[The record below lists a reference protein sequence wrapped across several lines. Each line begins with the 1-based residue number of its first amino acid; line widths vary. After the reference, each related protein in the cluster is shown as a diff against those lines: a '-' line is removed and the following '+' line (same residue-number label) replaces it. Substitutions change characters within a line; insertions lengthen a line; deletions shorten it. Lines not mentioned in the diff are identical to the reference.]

1 MKTLAKAL
9 VAGCAILT
17 GCSAGP
23 PPIAEPERMAAL
35 ERTYEDLHKRLEA
48 AAEKDPLVA
57 AAFADRGS
65 VVVAIRASLL
75 EELAGNVAKRYLD
88 NVKVDLENVH
98 AKSSGEVRR
107 KTFLGKVKVGAW
119 SVSVVLGDLVGDLR
133 AGTPKVSLRA
143 PNMIDL
149 EIPVNVQETF
159 GDATLDFG
167 WDSSGLAN
175 MVCKDFELNRGIRG
189 RVLPQKHVINGAMRL
204 ANSGA
209 SLTATPIFPDRKV
222 RLQLDLTPDSWT
234 IIEEALRSQDTSG
247 TCGTFMNPEQG
258 LTFLKGLAAKGV
270 NVKLPESIFRTVRLP
285 ASLQQEVTVNRRV
298 LSLKIQGES
307 LRIEAKTLW
316 SSASIQVQVAAN
328 ALASPAISS
337 R

>member
-1 MKTLAKAL
+1 MKALAGAL
-9 VAGCAILT
+9 VAGCLILS
-17 GCSAGP
+17 GCSTKP
-23 PPIAEPERMAAL
+23 PQTEVPARMAAL

-48 AAEKDPLVA
+48 AAGKDPLVA

-75 EELAGNVAKRYLD
+75 EELAGNIAKRYLD
-88 NVKVDLENVH
+88 NVKVDLEEVH

-119 SVSVVLGDLVGDLR
+119 NVSIVLGDLVGDLR
-133 AGTPKVSLRA
+133 AGTPRVTLRA

-189 RVLPQKHVINGAMRL
+189 RVLPQKHVVNGAMRL

-209 SLTATPIFPDRKV
+209 SLTATPLFPDRHV
-222 RLQLDLTPDSWT
+222 RLQIDLTPASWT
-234 IIEEALRSQDTSG
+234 IVEEALRSQDTSS
-247 TCGTFMNPEQG
+247 TCGTFLNPEEA

-285 ASLQQEVTVNRRV
+285 ASLRQEVTVNRRV
-298 LSLKIQGES
+298 LNLKIQGES

-316 SSASIQVQVAAN
+316 SSASIRIEN
-328 ALASPAISS
+328 APKP
-337 R
+337 

>member
-1 MKTLAKAL
+1 MKVLARTLIPGCL
-9 VAGCAILT
+9 LLAGCA
-17 GCSAGP
+17 P
-23 PPIAEPERMAAL
+23 PPAAVSGKMAAL
-35 ERTYEDLHKRLEA
+35 ERTYEDLHKQLEA
-48 AAEKDPLVA
+48 SAEKDPLVA

-65 VVVAIRASLL
+65 VVVAIRASLI
-75 EELAGNVAKRYLD
+75 EELAGNIAKRYLD
-88 NVKVDLENVH
+88 NVKVDLEEVH

-107 KTFLGKVKVGAW
+107 KTFLGKVKVGSW

-149 EIPVNVQETF
+149 EIPVNVQESF

-167 WDSSGLAN
+167 WDSAGLAN
-175 MVCKDFELNRGIRG
+175 MVCKDFELSRGIRG

-204 ANSGA
+204 ANSGT
-209 SLTATPIFPDRKV
+209 SLTATPIFPNRKV
-222 RLQLDLTPDSWT
+222 ILRLDLTPASWT
-234 IIEEALRSQDTSG
+234 IVGDALRSQDTSG

-258 LTFLKGLAAKGV
+258 VTFLKGLAAKGV
-270 NVKLPESIFRTVRLP
+270 TVNLPESIFRTVRLP
-285 ASLQQEVTVNRRV
+285 ASLNQEVTVNRRV
-298 LSLKIQGES
+298 LSLQVQGES

-316 SSASIQVQVAAN
+316 SSASIQVQVAAKTP
-328 ALASPAISS
+328 ATSAISS